1 MWHHS
6 KLVCNKFVTKWNNI
20 VFYNC
25 NKRIRH
31 CSSKSTVETN
41 EDVDDPLPKE
51 AKVVICGGGV
61 MGGAVAYHLSLLG
74 LGSQVVIVESG
85 RYEKIFYK
93 NVFSIKYIYSV

>member
-6 KLVCNKFVTKWNNI
+6 KLVCNKFATKWNNI
-20 VFYNC
+20 VFYNY

-41 EDVDDPLPKE
+41 EDVDDPFPKE

-74 LGSQVVIVESG
+74 LGSQTVIVENG
-85 RYEKIFYK
+85 RYEKIFHK